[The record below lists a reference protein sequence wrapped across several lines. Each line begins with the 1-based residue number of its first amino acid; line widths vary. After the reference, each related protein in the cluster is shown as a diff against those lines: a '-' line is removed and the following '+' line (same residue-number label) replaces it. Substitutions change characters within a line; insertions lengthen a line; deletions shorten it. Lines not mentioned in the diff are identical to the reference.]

1 MNRFWF
7 GGRAPIVIALA
18 AGLVACSGANDILFD
33 DSGTPPG
40 DDGSVVQTDAAAN
53 QDVTTVVD
61 ATTEDV
67 EHPKDASVVDVAVD
81 TWTGPPDSKIQCG
94 TQTTCSA
101 QTEMCCWHQSST
113 TKPFECVKS
122 TSSCAGIYDVVMTCS
137 TPDNCASQGNP
148 GSQCC
153 ATGGN
158 FGWNSCSNY
167 DVASSV
173 TCKSQCDPTDYQI
186 GCSVQQQNCS
196 DSLQTCIV
204 SKCTAPGDTMC
215 Y

>member
-1 MNRFWF
+1 MNRFCF
-7 GGRAPIVIALA
+7 SIAALA
-18 AGLVACSGANDILFD
+18 AGVVACSGADNILLD

-40 DDGSVVQTDAAAN
+40 DDGSVQSDAATTP
-53 QDVTTVVD
+53 DVTTVTD
-61 ATTEDV
+61 ATTVDV
-67 EHPKDASVVDVAVD
+67 EQAKDANVVDVVLD

-94 TQTTCSA
+94 SQTTCSA
-101 QTEMCCWHQSST
+101 QKEMCCWHQSST
-113 TKPFECVKS
+113 SKQFECV
-122 TSSCAGIYDVVMTCS
+122 TSPASCAGTYDVVMTCS
-137 TPDNCASQGNP
+137 STDNCASQGNP

-158 FGWNSCSNY
+158 FGFNTCSNY
-167 DVASSV
+167 DIASSV
-173 TCKSQCDPTDYQI
+173 TCKAQCDPADYQI

-215 Y
+215 D

>member
-1 MNRFWF
+1 MNRFF
-7 GGRAPIVIALA
+7 FAAALA
-18 AGLVACSGANDILFD
+18 AGAVACSGADNILLD
-33 DSGTPPG
+33 DSGGVQPT
-40 DDGSVVQTDAAAN
+40 DDAGVVQPDASTG
-53 QDVTTVVD
+53 QDGTVAD
-61 ATTEDV
+61 SSTEDV
-67 EHPKDASVVDVAVD
+67 EHPKDASVVDVVID

-94 TQTTCSA
+94 PQTTCSA
-101 QTEMCCWHQSST
+101 QKEMCCWHQSST
-113 TKPFECVKS
+113 TKPFECVTS
-122 TSSCAGIYDVVMTCS
+122 GSSCAGMYDVVMTCS
-137 TPDNCASQGNP
+137 TPDNCASQGNA
-148 GSQCC
+148 GYQCC

-158 FGWNSCSNY
+158 FGWNTCQGY

-173 TCKSQCDPTDYQI
+173 TCKSQCATYDYEI